1 MTRLAAARGSQ
12 AAAAG
17 EPRAAGASVHGRGE
31 NDRLV
36 TVVRR
41 ADCAHGQQAVAAV
54 TRLAHRLGLPLQV
67 RDVVIRTEEE
77 ARSTRCLGSPTV
89 LVAGRDV
96 EPAARER
103 TAFGLT

>member
-1 MTRLAAARGSQ
+1 MGGSSSRDAEARV
-12 AAAAG
+12 ADL
-17 EPRAAGASVHGRGE
+17 SVHGSVGD
-31 NDRLV
+31 DRLV

-41 ADCAHGQQAVAAV
+41 ADCTHGRQAVAAV
-54 TRLAHRLGLPLQV
+54 TRLADRLGLPLHV
-67 RDVVIRTEEE
+67 RDVVIQTEEE